1 MAEVKKPNKETKVL
15 IEIFNGRPTFGI
27 WEVDPAGNKKSERPI
42 ISFGKVKAD
51 YIMKHIEDLKD
62 FVELN

>member
-1 MAEVKKPNKETKVL
+1 
-15 IEIFNGRPTFGI
+15 
-27 WEVDPAGNKKSERPI
+27 VDPAGNKKSERPI